1 MSAVDRNAAP
11 IGHLA
16 DLPAD
21 EADLIV
27 TLRQW
32 CDGPSGQAAVWN
44 SFATR
49 LGPEKGRRALRAFE
63 DLVTLFDTH
72 SRRQLMRNEVCCRC
86 VGADECV
93 FARFVSQAAAGAR
106 EDAMLM
112 AMLIVRPD
120 MAPGLTALA
129 EQVGLILR
137 QGLCRTL
144 AQDGEDGSPPGP
156 KRRSR
161 PGARRRAARRGQTTK
176 PPTMH

>member
-16 DLPAD
+16 DLPPE

-32 CDGPSGQAAVWN
+32 CEGPSGQAAVWN

-49 LGPEKGRRALRAFE
+49 LGPEKGRRALGAFE
-63 DLVTLFDTH
+63 DLVTLLTNH
-72 SRRQLMRNEVCCRC
+72 SRRRLMRYDVCCRC

-93 FARFVSQAAAGAR
+93 FARFVAQAAEGAR

-120 MAPGLTALA
+120 MAPCVTALA

-137 QGLCRTL
+137 QGQRT
-144 AQDGEDGSPPGP
+144 APEQDRAAPATGGEPAP
-156 KRRSR
+156 KRQELQKAPHSGTR
-161 PGARRRAARRGQTTK
+161 PK
-176 PPTMH
+176 PPTIH